1 MSAPDGIK
9 QYTVRATPE
18 AQEAGAVALAVA
30 SLPESFGPAASDN
43 QADVQVISGQP
54 GWTARAAEAIA
65 SGARGVVVVNPAA
78 ENTESLQANAQ
89 QSGAAVVLDQC
100 WASNPALPGAEDT
113 VRSMAGRAALLD
125 TVATAPTGT
134 DPGELFADH
143 FATVV
148 RLTGP
153 LASLRLLTRGP
164 RGYTATA
171 VLTNGAPVALQGVVS
186 NARPAA
192 LDFRLLTDDGGV
204 SVTLP
209 EPVAAWPATVKV
221 TGPQGELLLPTIYE
235 SAHRATWRRLK
246 EHLDAGT
253 SPSDLHRFAVLSDS
267 ISALTQTHR

>member
-9 QYTVRATPE
+9 QYTVRADPG

-54 GWTARAAEAIA
+54 GWTAHAVEAVTA
-65 SGARGVVVVNPAA
+65 GARGVVVVNPAV
-78 ENTESLQANAQ
+78 ENTGSLQAAAQ
-89 QSGAAVVLDQC
+89 QTRAAVVLDQR
-100 WASNPALPGAEDT
+100 WASNPAVPGAEDA

-125 TVATAPTGT
+125 TVATASVGT

-143 FATVV
+143 LAAVV
-148 RLTGP
+148 RIAGP
-153 LASLRLLTRGP
+153 LTNLRPLSRVP

-246 EHLDAGT
+246 EHLDAGSN
-253 SPSDLHRFAVLSDS
+253 SPDLHRFAALTES
-267 ISALTQTHR
+267 ITALTQTHR